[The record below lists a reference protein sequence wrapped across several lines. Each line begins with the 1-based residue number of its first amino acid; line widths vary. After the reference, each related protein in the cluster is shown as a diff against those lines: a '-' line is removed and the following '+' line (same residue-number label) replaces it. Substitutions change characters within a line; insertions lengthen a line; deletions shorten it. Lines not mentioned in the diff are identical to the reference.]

1 MSRTRARGEV
11 VWNGGDTGRG
21 MAEGLDGGRLEVR
34 VHLGE
39 SAATI
44 NAPPMLRRV
53 VDRQAVEG
61 GVRVRLLDHR
71 RAARVELRRVPAMRP
86 VVEVE
91 GAWSAALVE
100 ARLRRAAATFKAMQG
115 AADIWPAGYRSCMPT
130 PVRQMFH
137 DVPDGPQRRRP
148 TKEEIDLAVATY
160 EWQLDAVFDKADTT
174 RLALLEAV
182 GHGLKWRKVARM
194 LRARADCQSLSD
206 AGAKGR
212 ARRLLLELAELWNGA
227 GHAPDGDDVRL
238 AVSLAA
244 AGRSL
249 IH

>member
-1 MSRTRARGEV
+1 MSRNKARGEV
-11 VWNGGDTGRG
+11 VWNGGD
-21 MAEGLDGGRLEVR
+21 MAEGIDGGRLEVR
-34 VHLGE
+34 VHLGD

-44 NAPPMLRRV
+44 NAPPMLRRIV
-53 VDRQAVEG
+53 ARGQEADG
-61 GVRVRLLDHR
+61 SMRVRLLDHR
-71 RAARVELRRVPAMRP
+71 RAARVELRRLPAMRP

-100 ARLRRAAATFKAMQG
+100 ARLRRTAATFKGMQG

-148 TKEEIDLAVATY
+148 TKEEIDLAVTTY
-160 EWQLDAVFDKADTT
+160 EWQLDAVFDKDDST

-194 LRARADCQSLSD
+194 MRARADCQSLSD
-206 AGAKGR
+206 VGAKAR
-212 ARRLLLELAELWNGA
+212 ARRLLRELAEAWNAA
-227 GHAPDGDDVRL
+227 GHAPDDDDVRL